1 MIIIINRTF
10 LICDKTNNEFSFQF
24 YFFNSVKNTLFCFY
38 SKLFR
43 FSINKTNYSGENTG
57 FNSTL
62 IDSKSL
68 SNVSD
73 LNTNILANKKYFK
86 LYNL

>member
-1 MIIIINRTF
+1 MNNHTLSMRVYNKIFDLTSLFIN
-10 LICDKTNNEFSFQF
+10 
-24 YFFNSVKNTLFCFY
+24 

-62 IDSKSL
+62 IDSKTL
-68 SNVSD
+68 NNV
-73 LNTNILANKKYFK
+73 
-86 LYNL
+86 NLL